1 MARIRVLM
9 EAVEALNVRDAKAS
23 STVDEARRLA

>member
-1 MARIRVLM
+1 M

-23 STVDEARRLA
+23 STVDEARRLSKVMGR